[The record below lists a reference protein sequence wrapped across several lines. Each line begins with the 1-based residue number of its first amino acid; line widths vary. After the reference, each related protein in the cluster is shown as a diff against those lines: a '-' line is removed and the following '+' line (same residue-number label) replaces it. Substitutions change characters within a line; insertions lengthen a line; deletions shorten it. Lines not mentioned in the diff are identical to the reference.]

1 MAATKR
7 NPTAGRK
14 PADAAEGGNLGTNTS
29 AAETAEQADVS
40 SPAVSAAGESTHAS
54 EAGATHEGKEIAPAG
69 GLEEADVFEPT
80 HLHVTAEPTHLHITA
95 LRPDGFRRGG
105 RHWPAGAG
113 DVVSLDTLSDEQ
125 LDAVLCEPLL
135 RCVFIA
141 DQDAE

>member
-40 SPAVSAAGESTHAS
+40 SPAASAAGETTHAS
-54 EAGATHEGKEIAPAG
+54 EAGATHEGHEIAPAG
-69 GLEEADVFEPT
+69 GLEEADIPQ
-80 HLHVTAEPTHLHITA
+80 PTHLHITA
-95 LRPDGFRRGG
+95 LRPEGFCRAGRR
-105 RHWPAGAG
+105 WPAGVG
-113 DVVSLDTLSDEQ
+113 EVVSMDTLSDEQ
-125 LDAVLCEPLL
+125 VLAILGEPLL

-141 DQDAE
+141 SPDAE

>member
-29 AAETAEQADVS
+29 AAETAEQADVY
-40 SPAVSAAGESTHAS
+40 SPAGSPAGEITPAS
-54 EAGATHEGKEIAPAG
+54 DADATQEGQEIAPAG

-80 HLHVTAEPTHLHITA
+80 HLHVTA

-105 RHWPAGAG
+105 RHWPAGEG
-113 DVVSLDTLSDEQ
+113 EVVSMDTLSDEQ
-125 LDAVLCEPLL
+125 LVALFEEPLL
-135 RCVFIA
+135 RCVFVA
-141 DQDAE
+141 DPATE